1 MNKKIELNITERLR
15 LYTILKIKIED
26 NEQFIDKYN
35 DDSGLDFVMKCTK
48 EENEILKN
56 IAFKLDVL

>member
-26 NEQFIDKYN
+26 NEQFIDKYH

>member
-26 NEQFIDKYN
+26 NELFIDKYH
-35 DDSGLDFVMKCTK
+35 DDIGLDFVMKCTK